1 MALDEALDHR
11 TGRLVIV
18 VGAGAL
24 PHRWATG
31 LADLRPEIVTSLA
44 DTVKVSEQDVVIVD
58 LPRLDE
64 PALASIQASIPATPA
79 LRILTA
85 DHEELKV
92 VLRSRVCEHFQH
104 IVPREGSAANVH
116 ALVTRLRVLPRDAET
131 EAEAG
136 SSDRARAK
144 SWLSAVE
151 LLEWTISEAVRVP
164 GVVIRSYRPQP
175 NKLEIQLVFRLGRDF
190 ERFHCELPRRW
201 RWPAR
206 ARSGEVF
213 TEVEREHPSVQNLG
227 AIEQDQEIFVRPVQ
241 GSADSAYLAILP
253 WNKDDRITVAV
264 GVWTEDRDEDTR
276 ATRASVMTAL
286 HALAVREVPQ
296 FTLPTLDK
304 TTDGVRY
311 LLEYNWVVTKH
322 HVGPDRRSEDTS
334 LVNRYM
340 FVGRRKTVATSVAQ
354 RAGGFADRVPSWV
367 AAYFAGYVL
376 LAAVDT
382 FCTSRF
388 VSGGQVVELNPLLA
402 PLVVH
407 HPWLFLLAKNTFALV
422 SFAIIV
428 RFHLFR
434 RAKYV
439 LCASVGLYALLDL
452 YWAIL
457 LAGPFIR

>member
-1 MALDEALDHR
+1 MAFGAREDRGAP
-11 TGRLVIV
+11 RLVIAG
-18 VGAGAL
+18 GADAEA
-24 PHRWATG
+24 HRWKDG
-31 LADLRPEIVTSLA
+31 LADLRPETLASLD
-44 DTVKVSEQDVVIVD
+44 DTASLSARDIVIVD

-64 PALASIQASIPATPA
+64 AAIASIQASIPRTPA
-79 LRILTA
+79 MCILTA

-92 VLRSRVCEHFQH
+92 ILRSRVGDLFRC
-104 IVPREGSAANVH
+104 IVPRAGSASNVH
-116 ALVTRLRVLPRDAET
+116 ALIASLRAPASGQGHAL
-131 EAEAG
+131 EAE
-136 SSDRARAK
+136 SSEARAK
-144 SWLSAVE
+144 SWLAAVE

-213 TEVEREHPSVQNLG
+213 TQVEREQPSVQHLG
-227 AIEQDQEIFVRPVQ
+227 AIEQDQEIFVRPLV

-253 WNKDDRITVAV
+253 WNKDDRITVAL
-264 GVWTEDRDEDTR
+264 GVWTEDGDETAC
-276 ATRASVMTAL
+276 ATRARVMTEL
-286 HALAVREVPQ
+286 HARAIREVPQ

-311 LLEYNWVVTKH
+311 LLEYNWVVTKQ

-334 LVNRYM
+334 FVNRYM

-367 AAYFAGYVL
+367 GIYFAAYVV
-376 LAAVDT
+376 LAAIDT

-407 HPWLFLLAKNTFALV
+407 HPWLFLLAKNAFALI

-434 RAKYV
+434 RAKHV
-439 LCASVGLYALLDL
+439 LGASVGLYAALDI
-452 YWAIL
+452 YWAVL
-457 LAGPFIR
+457 LLGPFIP

>member
-1 MALDEALDHR
+1 MDDR
-11 TGRLVIV
+11 PRRLVIV
-18 VGAGAL
+18 IGGGVL
-24 PHRWATG
+24 PHRWAGG
-31 LADLRPEIVTSLA
+31 LAELCPEIVASLA
-44 DTVKVSEQDVVIVD
+44 DAAEVGAQDVVIVD

-64 PALASIQASIPATPA
+64 AALESIRATITETPA
-79 LRILTA
+79 QRILTA
-85 DHEELKV
+85 DHEELKI
-92 VLRSRVCEHFQH
+92 VLRSRICDHFQH
-104 IVPREGSAANVH
+104 IVPREGSAANVR
-116 ALVTRLRVLPRDAET
+116 ALVTSLRAGSLAAREQAEV
-131 EAEAG
+131 G
-136 SSDRARAK
+136 SSDEAREK

-151 LLEWTISEAVRVP
+151 LLEWTILQAVRVP

-175 NKLEIQLVFRLGRDF
+175 NKLEVQLVFRLGLDF

-206 ARSGEVF
+206 AHSGEVF
-213 TEVEREHPSVQNLG
+213 TAVEREHPSVQNLG

-264 GVWTEDRDEDTR
+264 GVWTEDRDEGTR
-276 ATRASVMTAL
+276 AARTSAMTAL

-311 LLEYNWVVTKH
+311 LLEYNWVVTKR

-354 RAGGFADRVPSWV
+354 RAGGFADRAPSWV
-367 AAYFAGYVL
+367 GGYFAAYVA
-376 LAAVDT
+376 LAAIDT
-382 FCTSRF
+382 VFTSRF

-407 HPWLFLLAKNTFALV
+407 HPWVFLLAKNTFALV

-434 RAKYV
+434 RAKYL

-457 LAGPFIR
+457 LIGPFIH